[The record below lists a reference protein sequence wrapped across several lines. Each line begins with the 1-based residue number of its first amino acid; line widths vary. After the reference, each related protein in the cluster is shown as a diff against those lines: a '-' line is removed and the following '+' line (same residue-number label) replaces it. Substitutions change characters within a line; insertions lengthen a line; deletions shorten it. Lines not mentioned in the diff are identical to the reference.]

1 MKGLLQKSPFS
12 SQIGNMLNSFKDSLH
27 KVTDLTILFASIFTF
42 LAFITPKEIAID
54 SLERSKQLASYN
66 ELQLKDLNEAFSE
79 NQDSVN
85 SIQRTIDQLNARISE
100 LDPDQDLIELQ
111 ELAREIDLATA
122 NLDKVNSQSN
132 DLQLNISD
140 LESSIK
146 SELRKIDNLESEL
159 RNNKSISW
167 IQPVRKNVESLA
179 NAAGMDGILAGFA
192 ALIFC
197 LVCKRRKDWFSQIFR
212 IFFK

>member
-1 MKGLLQKSPFS
+1 
-12 SQIGNMLNSFKDSLH
+12 MLNSFKDSLH

-42 LAFITPKEIAID
+42 LAFITPKEID
-54 SLERSKQLASYN
+54 TESLERSKQLVSYN
-66 ELQLKDLNEAFSE
+66 EFQLKDLIEAFSE
-79 NQDSVN
+79 NQDSVDN
-85 SIQRTIDQLNARISE
+85 IQRTIDQLNAMIPE
-100 LDPDQDLIELQ
+100 LDPDQDLVELQ

-132 DLQLNISD
+132 DLQQNISD
-140 LESSIK
+140 IESSMK
-146 SELRKIDNLESEL
+146 TELRKIDNLESQL
-159 RNNKSISW
+159 GGNKSISW
-167 IQPVRKNVESLA
+167 VQPVRKNVESLA

-212 IFFK
+212 IYFK